1 MRNYKNE
8 NYVFSFLR
16 FSPKMKQKRAYL
28 YKTFF
33 LIYQSPIHSQIL
45 TFKFQTFCI
54 HILKTLSMNY
64 QCDFD
69 LLNKIPLLN
78 LFNFFKNN
86 FYNHILKED
95 WLNMAEY
102 GWILAEYIVF
112 LFVCIQFLVVLAIEI
127 LYWHCGHTDIS

>member
-1 MRNYKNE
+1 
-8 NYVFSFLR
+8 
-16 FSPKMKQKRAYL
+16 
-28 YKTFF
+28 
-33 LIYQSPIHSQIL
+33 
-45 TFKFQTFCI
+45 
-54 HILKTLSMNY
+54 MNY

-86 FYNHILKED
+86 FYNHIHGLKED

-127 LYWHCGHTDIS
+127 LYWHCG